1 MKTRYLLY
9 PLLFLLS
16 VAMSASS
23 CSLFIPQERD
33 IKEGSA
39 FYAVDLLEIEKL
51 KGEEMLF
58 SDLIESLEIIKL
70 DGREEA
76 LVATYPSGIDVSSNY
91 ILIEPDGVSALK
103 LFTRKGRY
111 VADIGGVGQGPGE
124 YKYAVNRFL
133 DEKQGRVAIA
143 ENQKM
148 LFFDLKGRFLSKE
161 SISLPETITKS
172 SIWIDLEN
180 EKAVVVVLPFA
191 DIGNPKAPISKNLCW
206 VQDFKGNI
214 LQKIFAVN
222 YAIVPDYSNEVLA
235 PRNVD
240 AYSFSLCQVVGRT
253 RPDTLYHYDI
263 ANNILKPCF
272 TLDNVMQED
281 KYIVTSLHETP
292 EYYWSRVTIGPAKMP
307 SDGSPVRMTVF
318 NVRVSKK
325 DGSVKRIDRFTND
338 FLGLS
343 YPS

>member
-1 MKTRYLLY
+1 MNKYWGTWIV
-9 PLLFLLS
+9 FIG
-16 VAMSASS
+16 VFHS
-23 CSLFIPQERD
+23 CKQEVKQNN
-33 IKEGSA
+33 IS
-39 FYAVDLLEIEKL
+39 FYSVDLLEMEKM
-51 KGEEMLF
+51 KGEEILL

-70 DGREEA
+70 DNREEA
-76 LVATYPSGIDVSSNY
+76 LIATYPFGIDVSSNY

-143 ENQKM
+143 ENKNII
-148 LFFDLKGRFLSKE
+148 FDLKGQFLSEE

-214 LQKIFAVN
+214 LQK
-222 YAIVPDYSNEVLA
+222 YL
-235 PRNVD
+235 
-240 AYSFSLCQVVGRT
+240 L
-253 RPDTLYHYDI
+253 
-263 ANNILKPCF
+263 
-272 TLDNVMQED
+272 
-281 KYIVTSLHETP
+281 
-292 EYYWSRVTIGPAKMP
+292 
-307 SDGSPVRMTVF
+307 
-318 NVRVSKK
+318 
-325 DGSVKRIDRFTND
+325 
-338 FLGLS
+338 
-343 YPS
+343 